1 MVASEKED
9 SNEAL
14 IYCLKGTR
22 NNLVSWGHEYL
33 RALAGQIGKEYESR
47 IERDEPKDD
56 INQLVDQIIPEFINH
71 NEEPEAVD
79 LLLEVERLDALT
91 DFTTENNFE
100 RVCMYLSTCSA
111 YAADTEEMQHS
122 FKTTFDIY
130 RKYKRYP
137 EALRVAQKMNNMD
150 LIGEIMK
157 ECQDKVTLKQMSFML
172 GRQRNPY
179 ESEDAELQGIISNE
193 KLSEHFKSLARDLDV
208 VEPKHP
214 DSIFKS
220 HLEDRRFANTEID
233 SAKKNLALT
242 YVNAFVNAAYGKDL
256 LITNS
261 ENNEDWVFK
270 VKDDGQTAAAA
281 SLGMLLLWDIDEGF
295 AQIDKYLDRSE
306 NQIVMGGFMALGLV
320 NTGIVNE

>member
-1 MVASEKED
+1 MVASEEED
-9 SNEAL
+9 QNDCL
-14 IYCLKGTR
+14 IYCLKGSR
-22 NNLVSWGHEYL
+22 KNLVGWGHEYL
-33 RALAGQIGKEYESR
+33 RSLAGQVGKEYENR
-47 IERDEPKDD
+47 VEKDEATED

-79 LLLEVERLDALT
+79 LLLEVERLDSLI

-100 RVCMYLSTCSA
+100 RVCIYLSTCAA

-122 FKTTFDIY
+122 LGTTFKIY
-130 RKYKRYP
+130 SKFKRYP
-137 EALRVAQKMNNMD
+137 DALRVAQKMNNMD
-150 LIGEIMK
+150 LIGEVMK
-157 ECQDKVTLKQMSFML
+157 ECKDPITLKQLSFMI

-179 ESEDAELQGIISNE
+179 ESEDAELQSIISNE

-214 DSIFKS
+214 DSIYKT
-220 HLEDRRFANTEID
+220 HLEDRRLQTSEID

-242 YVNAFVNAAYGKDL
+242 YVNAFVNAAFGKDL
-256 LITNS
+256 LITNN

-281 SLGMLLLWDIDEGF
+281 SLGLLLLWDIDEGF
-295 AQIDKYLDRSE
+295 A
-306 NQIVMGGFMALGLV
+306 
-320 NTGIVNE
+320 